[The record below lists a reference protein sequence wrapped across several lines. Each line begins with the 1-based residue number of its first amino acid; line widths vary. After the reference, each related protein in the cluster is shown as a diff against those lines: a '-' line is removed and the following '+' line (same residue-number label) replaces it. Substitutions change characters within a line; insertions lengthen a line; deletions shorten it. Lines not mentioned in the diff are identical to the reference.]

1 MSRRHALQVEINRSL
16 YMDERTMERTDGFA
30 RLASDITEVFS
41 LIAETAGTD
50 LTERRLAAE

>member
-1 MSRRHALQVEINRSL
+1 MQ
-16 YMDERTMERTDGFA
+16 RTEGFA

-41 LIAETAGTD
+41 LIAETVTAD